1 MSTDSKRVRALAALL
16 ALASGG
22 VALVVGSLALPIEP
36 QAQAV
41 QAQSMEAMR
50 PSAAAMEVRIDNFTF
65 SPATLTVAP
74 GTTVTWVNGDDIPH
88 AVAAKDRSF
97 RSKTLDTDDR
107 YSFTFAMAGEY
118 DYFCTLHPHMV
129 GKVIVKESGSPS

>member
-1 MSTDSKRVRALAALL
+1 MLNEFTRARALAALL

-22 VALVVGSLALPIEP
+22 VALVVGSLALSIEP
-36 QAQAV
+36 QAHSV
-41 QAQSMEAMR
+41 EASR
-50 PSAAAMEVRIDNFTF
+50 LAATAMEVRIDNFTF
-65 SPATLTVAP
+65 SPPTLTAAA

-107 YSFTFAMAGEY
+107 YSFTFATAGEY

-129 GKVIVKESGSPS
+129 GKVIVRESGSPS

>member
-22 VALVVGSLALPIEP
+22 VALVVGSLALSIEP
-36 QAQAV
+36 QAHSV
-41 QAQSMEAMR
+41 EASR
-50 PSAAAMEVRIDNFTF
+50 LAATAMEVRIDNFTF
-65 SPATLTVAP
+65 SPPTLTVAP

-107 YSFTFAMAGEY
+107 Y
-118 DYFCTLHPHMV
+118 
-129 GKVIVKESGSPS
+129 

>member
-1 MSTDSKRVRALAALL
+1 MLNEFTRARALAALL

-22 VALVVGSLALPIEP
+22 VALVVGSLALSIEP
-36 QAQAV
+36 QAHSV
-41 QAQSMEAMR
+41 EASR
-50 PSAAAMEVRIDNFTF
+50 LAATAMEVRIDNFTF

-97 RSKTLDTDDR
+97 RSKVLDTDDR
-107 YSFTFAMAGEY
+107 YSFTFATAGEY
-118 DYFCTLHPHMV
+118 EYFCTLHPHMV

>member
-50 PSAAAMEVRIDNFTF
+50 PAAAAMEVRIDNFTF

-97 RSKTLDTDDR
+97 RSKALDTDGR
-107 YSFTFAMAGEY
+107 FSFTFMTPGQY
-118 DYFCTLHPHMV
+118 DYFCSLHPHMV
-129 GKVIVKESGSPS
+129 GKIVVNTSHSPS

>member
-1 MSTDSKRVRALAALL
+1 MLNEFTRARALAALL

-22 VALVVGSLALPIEP
+22 VALVVGSLALSIEP
-36 QAQAV
+36 QAHSV
-41 QAQSMEAMR
+41 EASR
-50 PSAAAMEVRIDNFTF
+50 LAATAMEVRIDNFTF
-65 SPATLTVAP
+65 SPPTLTVAP

-97 RSKTLDTDDR
+97 RSKVLDTDDR
-107 YSFTFAMAGEY
+107 YSFTFATAGEY
-118 DYFCTLHPHMV
+118 EYFCTLHPHMV